1 MEAEILASWH
11 YFSGHHHHQ
20 ADQRGHQDH
29 HQAEGGSIK
38 GGGVKSCLNGFLT
51 VFSFFRL
58 SLHGKGGRDIT
69 STQ

>member
-38 GGGVKSCLNGFLT
+38 GGGVKSCLDGFLT
-51 VFSFFRL
+51 VFTFS
-58 SLHGKGGRDIT
+58 G
-69 STQ
+69 